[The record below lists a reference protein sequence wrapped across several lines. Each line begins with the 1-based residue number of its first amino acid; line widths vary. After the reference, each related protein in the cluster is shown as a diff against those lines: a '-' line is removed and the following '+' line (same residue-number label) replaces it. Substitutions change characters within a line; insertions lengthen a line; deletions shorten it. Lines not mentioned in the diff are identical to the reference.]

1 MATTRLQIHPLTSDR
16 WDDFVR
22 LFGQKGAC
30 AGCWCMWWRL
40 PHRQWTRQK
49 GAGNKR
55 AIRRVVLA
63 GEMPGLLAYVGE
75 EPVGWC
81 ALAPRAAYPR
91 LATSR
96 ILKPVDDR
104 PVWSVPCFFVAKAYR
119 RRGVSLALLR
129 AAVEFA
135 RARGARLIEGYP
147 TEPRKDQPDLFVYTG
162 LASTFRRAGFVEVA
176 RRTPSRPIMRRSLAC
191 QRRPGVAASR

>member
-1 MATTRLQIHPLTSDR
+1 
-16 WDDFVR
+16 
-22 LFGQKGAC
+22 
-30 AGCWCMWWRL
+30 MWWRL

-162 LASTFRRAGFVEVA
+162 LASTFRKAGFKEVA
-176 RRTPSRPIMRRSLAC
+176 RRRPFRPIMRRSLA
-191 QRRPGVAASR
+191 RH